1 MFNKKISIIM
11 TYYNRKSQ
19 LLMTLTTLKNQT
31 YKNFEVIIYD
41 DNSDIEHSLDDIV
54 NNYEFHII
62 LLKRGNELKQYTSSR
77 GYNIA
82 AQKASGDILVIQNP
96 ECCYVQND
104 LLEYVKNNITDTDY
118 FAFSCF
124 NITTKLM
131 TDRLKSIIDKNE
143 LNSTLLARIHRKC
156 EWYQHSVY
164 RPRALHFTSAIMK
177 KNYEKM
183 GGFDERYGNG
193 IDYDDL
199 EFFQRIKLFL
209 NVKIIDDYNVI
220 HLYHEKFRY
229 MCDINELERLRK
241 IDIEYYETLM
251 NEIKNG
257 RTDPSTKYS

>member
-1 MFNKKISIIM
+1 
-11 TYYNRKSQ
+11 
-19 LLMTLTTLKNQT
+19 MTLTTFKNQT

-41 DNSDIEHSLDDIV
+41 DNSDNEHSLDDIV
-54 NNYEFHII
+54 DNYEFRII
-62 LLKRGNELKQYTSSR
+62 LLKRGDEPKQYTASR
-77 GYNIA
+77 GFNLA
-82 AQKASGDILVIQNP
+82 AQKASGEILIIQNP

-104 LLEYVKNNITDTDY
+104 LLEYVKNNITDDDY

-124 NITTKLM
+124 NITTKSM
-131 TDRLKSIIDKNE
+131 TDKLKSIIDTNK
-143 LNSTLLARIHRKC
+143 LNSELLARIHRKC

-183 GGFDERYGNG
+183 GGFDEKYGAG
-193 IDYDDL
+193 IDYDDV

-209 NVKIIDDYNVI
+209 DIKIIDYYNVL

-229 MCDINELERLRK
+229 SGDQNELERLRK
-241 IDIEYYETLM
+241 IDCIYYESLI

-257 RTDPSTKYS
+257 KTDPHWS